1 MSFATPPPRI
11 RSIFL
16 GIPGASKSRIA
27 VLRRCPTLVPHTR
40 EIILFSPRA
49 LVKAGFAPPPPRAP
63 EFCPWR
69 TQYIPNQV
77 ENLFPACLRSLRGAW
92 SRASRSL
99 RPEPAAA
106 CLATRREDRDER
118 EGGPLAVAGAPRS
131 RASSPKVP
139 PNCVLCFVWVS
150 PCWVELTSTAETRII
165 GLGQNASKE
174 EAREGEEGGGHARA

>member
-1 MSFATPPPRI
+1 MSFAPKN
-11 RSIFL
+11 
-16 GIPGASKSRIA
+16 SKPCMHFFSWNAWGVETQSRIA

-40 EIILFSPRA
+40 EIFLFSPRA

-69 TQYIPNQV
+69 TQYRPNQV

-139 PNCVLCFVWVS
+139 PNCVLCFVF
-150 PCWVELTSTAETRII
+150 CL
-165 GLGQNASKE
+165 GLALL
-174 EAREGEEGGGHARA
+174 GGIDKHSRD

>member
-1 MSFATPPPRI
+1 MHF
-11 RSIFL
+11 FL
-16 GIPGASKSRIA
+16 GMPGASKRR
-27 VLRRCPTLVPHTR
+27 VELRCCGGAPHSCPTLVKSF
-40 EIILFSPRA
+40 FSPPRA
-49 LVKAGFAPPPPRAP
+49 LVKAGFAPLPPGRAP